1 MLTPDDAAG
10 GSGQTPTGRG
20 ERAAGALIAR
30 ARVIGARALRRL
42 SRQLRPVNITRRRR
56 WRRRQRRDEIQAQF
70 TRYTR
75 AYFQRWLFIG
85 AVIGVASGLVMALF
99 YGAIDLATHLLLGL
113 IAGDVPPQPAGEGA
127 TVLTPIAHPWLLPV
141 VTGLGGLIVGLM
153 VYTLAPETARGG
165 TDDVLAAFHQRN
177 GMIRKRVAPIKLI
190 ASAITI
196 GSGGSAGREGAAA
209 QIMAGIGSWLAQ
221 ALNLDEH
228 DRRIAAVAGMGAG
241 IGTIFRAPFAGA
253 IFGAEVLYKR
263 DFEADAI
270 FPTFIASV
278 VGYTVFGVIVGW
290 QPIFGSHTDFGFH
303 DPRSLV
309 GFLALGVL
317 AGVVGLI
324 FEATMEGVT
333 RAFDHLPISRLLKPA
348 LGGVLVGLIGIY
360 LPASLGMGYGFV
372 QFSVNNDYTTLSGL
386 LLALL
391 VFAKIAT
398 TSLTLGS
405 GGSGGDVAPAMVAGG
420 FMGGALWAGLH
431 YVAPPMVANI
441 SPGAF
446 VLVGMAAFFGGIS
459 KTPLAM
465 ILMVTEMSG
474 DLSLIAPAML
484 ATMVAYVITGDSS
497 VYHAQPAT
505 RIDSPAHR
513 DDYALPLMQRVSV
526 RETLDAVGG
535 ATPPVLASDTPLK
548 SAAEV
553 LRQSGAP
560 AALAREDGRIVGIFT
575 LSDIARVASDDPDG
589 LDAMRVGQVISRQIV
604 SAYPDETLYAAWL
617 RMTRRGMRQIVVV
630 ERGKSSKRVGL
641 LSLDQV
647 RQVLR
652 LQRLVPRAPAAAV
665 AVAAAGAG
673 NATLAGTRVAE
684 PSPATSLM
692 RGAVPASAAQETTR
706 DVFAALRVEDAMQP
720 TPTTF
725 AETTPVDDLRA
736 MIYRDGCALV
746 VDAAGKLTGII
757 VGRDLRER
765 GAMDGGKPSLA
776 RDIATRNLVTAR
788 RRERLPVAVRR
799 MVRAGVRQLPVVDAD
814 ATGAPVGLLRRTD
827 ALAAFDRVETLEEAI
842 TAGAGQPPAAPA
854 RPSADPGNVPEI
866 R

>member
-1 MLTPDDAAG
+1 MLIPDDETGGAG
-10 GSGQTPTGRG
+10 QGPTGPG
-20 ERAAGALIAR
+20 AAL
-30 ARVIGARALRRL
+30 ARVRMALSRALRRL
-42 SRQLRPVNITRRRR
+42 RRQLRPVTIRRLPS
-56 WRRRQRRDEIQAQF
+56 WRRRPKRDEIQAQF
-70 TRYTR
+70 SRYTR
-75 AYFQRWLFIG
+75 AYFQRWLFLG
-85 AVIGVASGLVMALF
+85 AVIGVAAGLVMALF
-99 YGAIDLATHLLLGL
+99 YSAIDLATHLLLGL

-127 TVLTPIAHPWLLPV
+127 TVLTPIAHPWLLPL
-141 VTGLGGLIVGLM
+141 VTGLGGLIVGVM

-165 TDDVLAAFHQRN
+165 TDDVLASFHHRN

-221 ALNLDEH
+221 TLNLDEH

-270 FPTFIASV
+270 FPTFIAAV

-333 RAFDHLPISRLLKPA
+333 RAFNRLPISRLLKPA

-431 YVAPPMVANI
+431 YAAPPLVANI

-484 ATMVAYVITGDSS
+484 ATMVAYVITGDKS

-548 SAAEV
+548 PAAEA

-560 AALAREDGRIVGIFT
+560 AALAREDGRIIGVFT
-575 LSDIARVASDDPDG
+575 LSDIARVAPDD
-589 LDAMRVGQVISRQIV
+589 LDTMRVGQVISRQIV

-630 ERGKSSKRVGL
+630 ERGRSSKRVGL
-641 LSLDQV
+641 LSLEQV

-652 LQRLVPRAPAAAV
+652 LQRLVPRASTAAGVGATGDGAGETGATATRAMDASPAASLARGV
-665 AVAAAGAG
+665 IPPGAA
-673 NATLAGTRVAE
+673 T
-684 PSPATSLM
+684 SPA
-692 RGAVPASAAQETTR
+692 GDP
-706 DVFAALRVEDAMQP
+706 FAALRVEDAMQAMP
-720 TPTTF
+720 RAF
-725 AETTPVDDLRA
+725 AEVTPVDELRA
-736 MIYRDGCALV
+736 AVYRDGCALV
-746 VDAAGKLTGII
+746 VDSTGKLAGII

-765 GAMDGGKPSLA
+765 VAPNAARPLLA
-776 RDIATRNLVTAR
+776 RDIATRNLVTTR

-799 MVRAGVRQLPVVDAD
+799 MVRAGVRQLPVVDGDTA
-814 ATGAPVGLLRRTD
+814 GAPIGLLRRTD
-827 ALAAFDRVETLEEAI
+827 ALAAFDRVESVEESL
-842 TAGAGQPPAAPA
+842 TASAGQPPTAPA
-854 RPSADPGNVPEI
+854 PSSRPTA

>member
-1 MLTPDDAAG
+1 MLTPDGETG
-10 GSGQTPTGRG
+10 GSGQRPTGLG
-20 ERAAGALIAR
+20 AIAAAGTALTR
-30 ARVIGARALRRL
+30 ARIALSRALRRL
-42 SRQLRPVNITRRRR
+42 RRQLRPVTIRRRPG
-56 WRRRQRRDEIQAQF
+56 WRRRPQRDEIQAQF
-70 TRYTR
+70 SRYTR
-75 AYFQRWLFIG
+75 AYFQRWLFLG
-85 AVIGVASGLVMALF
+85 AVIGVAAGLVMALF
-99 YGAIDLATHLLLGL
+99 YGAIELATHLLLGL

-127 TVLTPIAHPWLLPV
+127 TVLTPIAHPWLLPL
-141 VTGLGGLIVGLM
+141 VTGLGGLIVGVM
-153 VYTLAPETARGG
+153 VYTLAPETERGG
-165 TDDVLAAFHQRN
+165 TDDVLASFHQRN

-221 ALNLDEH
+221 TLHLDEH

-270 FPTFIASV
+270 FPTFIAAV

-317 AGVVGLI
+317 AGVIGLI

-333 RAFDHLPISRLLKPA
+333 RAFNRLPISRLLKPA

-431 YVAPPMVANI
+431 YAAPPLVANV

-484 ATMVAYVITGDSS
+484 ATMVAYVITGDKS

-535 ATPPVLASDTPLK
+535 AAPPVLASDTPLK
-548 SAAEV
+548 SAAEA

-560 AALAREDGRIVGIFT
+560 AALAREDGRIIGVFT
-575 LSDIARVASDDPDG
+575 LSDIARVAPDD

-641 LSLDQV
+641 LSLEQV

-652 LQRLVPRAPAAAV
+652 LQRLVPRAPAAA
-665 AVAAAGAG
+665 AGDGAG
-673 NATLAGTRVAE
+673 E
-684 PSPATSLM
+684 
-692 RGAVPASAAQETTR
+692 AVASAAR
-706 DVFAALRVEDAMQP
+706 AGDASPAASLARGVIPAGAAAAPPGDPFAALRVEDAMQSEF
-720 TPTTF
+720 TTF
-725 AETTPVDDLRA
+725 AETTPVDELRA
-736 MIYRDGCALV
+736 AIYRDGCALV
-746 VDAAGKLTGII
+746 VDATGKLAGII

-765 GAMDGGKPSLA
+765 VASDAGKPLLA

-799 MVRAGVRQLPVVDAD
+799 MVRAGVRQLPVVDGD
-814 ATGAPVGLLRRTD
+814 AAGALIGLLRRTD
-827 ALAAFDRVETLEEAI
+827 ALAAFDRVEPVEESLSAS
-842 TAGAGQPPAAPA
+842 AGQPPTAST
-854 RPSADPGNVPEI
+854 PSSRSPT

>member
-1 MLTPDDAAG
+1 MLTPDDATG
-10 GSGQTPTGRG
+10 GSSQTPTGHDAS
-20 ERAAGALIAR
+20 AARVLIAR
-30 ARVIGARALRRL
+30 VRAIGAHTLRRL
-42 SRQLRPVNITRRRR
+42 SRQLRPVNITRSRR

-113 IAGDVPPQPAGEGA
+113 IAGDVPPKPAGEGA

-165 TDDVLAAFHQRN
+165 TDDVLAAFHRRN

-221 ALNLDEH
+221 TLNLDEH

-290 QPIFGSHTDFGFH
+290 QPIFGSHTNFGFH

-309 GFLALGVL
+309 GFLALGAL
-317 AGVVGLI
+317 AGVVGLV

-431 YVAPPMVANI
+431 YVAPPLVANS

-446 VLVGMAAFFGGIS
+446 VLVGMAALFGGIS

-505 RIDSPAHR
+505 RFDSPAHR
-513 DDYALPLMQRVSV
+513 DDYALPLMQRVTV

-548 SAAEV
+548 QAAEV

-560 AALAREDGRIVGIFT
+560 AALAREDGRIIGIFT
-575 LSDIARVASDDPDG
+575 LSDIARVAPDERDG

-630 ERGKSSKRVGL
+630 ERGKSSKRAGL

-652 LQRLVPRAPAAAV
+652 LQRLVPRAPAAA
-665 AVAAAGAG
+665 AVAGDGVGDAAPP
-673 NATLAGTRVAE
+673 ATLAAE
-684 PSPATSLM
+684 PSPAASLT
-692 RGAVPASAAQETTR
+692 RGVVSASAAQEPQR
-706 DVFAALRVEDAMQP
+706 NPFAALRVEDAMQP
-720 TPTTF
+720 TPPAF
-725 AETTPVDDLRA
+725 AETTPVDELRA
-736 MIYRDGCALV
+736 AVYRDGCALV
-746 VDAAGKLTGII
+746 VDTTGKLTGII

-765 GAMDGGKPSLA
+765 GATDGGKPSLA

-814 ATGAPVGLLRRTD
+814 ATGALVGLLRRTD
-827 ALAAFDRVETLEEAI
+827 ALAAFDRVESAAEAI
-842 TAGAGQPPAAPA
+842 TAGSGQPPTAPA
-854 RPSADPGNVPEI
+854 PSSHPTKRQG
-866 R
+866 